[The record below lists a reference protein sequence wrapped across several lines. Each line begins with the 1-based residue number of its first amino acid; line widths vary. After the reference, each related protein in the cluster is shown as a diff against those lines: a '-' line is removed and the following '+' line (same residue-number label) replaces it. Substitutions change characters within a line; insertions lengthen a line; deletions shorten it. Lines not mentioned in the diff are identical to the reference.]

1 MSKAFNERLETYRK
15 LKEANPDEKL
25 AFFAAHFGV
34 NIGTVSRWNKKLKKL
49 SIQEEAIDELRA
61 QIEKEM
67 EAKYQG
73 RFEDQERER
82 EEAAAKKAEAERR
95 KRENKREYFK
105 HILQTCQKVD
115 VYPNS
120 TVDVTWQGHRF
131 TLIGGQ
137 KNTVPEVIAGV
148 WQESQKAQA
157 QANLTIA
164 RFATGQYLGKV

>member
-1 MSKAFNERLETYRK
+1 MSKAFEERLEAYRV
-15 LKEANPDEKL
+15 LKEANPDEPL
-25 AFFAAHFGV
+25 RFFADEFNV

-49 SIQEEAIDELRA
+49 DIKEEAIGELRA

-67 EAKYQG
+67 EAKYQS

-82 EEAAAKKAEAERR
+82 EAAVAKKAEAERR

-105 HILQTCQKVD
+105 RILRECPKVD
-115 VYPNS
+115 IHPNS

-137 KNTVPEVIAGV
+137 NNTVPDVIAGV
-148 WQESQKAQA
+148 WKESQKAQA
-157 QANLTIA
+157 EANLTMA
-164 RFATGQYLGKV
+164 RLATGQYLGKV